1 MTPFRKYSIK
11 LDAVLDLAGAK
22 RRAINDRDVS
32 ATLVAFHNAYAA
44 EDGEQMA
51 YGNRLY
57 RRLTKAQQ
65 RDVDLILDTEV

>member
-11 LDAVLDLAGAK
+11 LAAVLDLAGAK

>member
-1 MTPFRKYSIK
+1 MTQFRKYSVK
-11 LDAVLDLAGAK
+11 LDAALDLAGAK

-32 ATLVAFHNAYAA
+32 ATLVAFHNAYDA

-57 RRLTKAQQ
+57 RSLTKAQQ
-65 RDVDLILDTEV
+65 RDIDLIFDTEV